1 MSRIYTD
8 SARVSMIAGL
18 EHPRRAYG
26 ARGLVMAFLAGMVLA
41 LVIGG

>member
-1 MSRIYTD
+1 MTRIYTD

-18 EHPRRAYG
+18 AHPRRAYG
-26 ARGLVMAFLAGMVLA
+26 VRGLMMAFLAGMALA